1 MPGMNSKKLRN
12 FLIKTKNNNKS
23 NKQLKGNT
31 ENTQTEE
38 QPKSEFR
45 KSKRARKEPQICN
58 RIASHRI
65 AVEPEPEPAPQA
77 RLFQQ
82 PITHTH
88 TRLHLYVCYICVEL
102 HGIWS
107 EGEEG
112 AGGVRINVRNT
123 QN

>member
-1 MPGMNSKKLRN
+1 M
-12 FLIKTKNNNKS
+12 
-23 NKQLKGNT
+23 
-31 ENTQTEE
+31 
-38 QPKSEFR
+38 QPH
-45 KSKRARKEPQICN
+45 

-88 TRLHLYVCYICVEL
+88 THTRLHLYVCYICVEL

-107 EGEEG
+107 EGEGREG
-112 AGGVRINVRNT
+112 AVQINVRNT